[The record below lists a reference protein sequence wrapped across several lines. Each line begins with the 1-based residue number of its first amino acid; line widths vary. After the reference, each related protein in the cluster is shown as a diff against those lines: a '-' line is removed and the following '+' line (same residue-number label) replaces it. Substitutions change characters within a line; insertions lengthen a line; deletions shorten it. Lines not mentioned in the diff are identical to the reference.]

1 MRPIISLVL
10 SLLLIFPIPLFADVP
25 ELPPQPRITGIQEG
39 EAAPYSGVLLNTI
52 AAAQIFVDKDHSQ
65 EECGLRIQFE
75 VEKETQRM
83 NLLLDSMKVTL
94 ESAEERHNS
103 ILEIKNQEIER
114 LSEIASETP
123 NDYSMWWFAG
133 GVIAGI
139 GLTIGVAF
147 AINEVN

>member
-83 NLLLDSMKVTL
+83 NLLLDNMKVTL

>member
-25 ELPPQPRITGIQEG
+25 ELPPQPRIAGIQEG

>member
-10 SLLLIFPIPLFADVP
+10 SLLLIFPIPLLADVP
-25 ELPPQPRITGIQEG
+25 ELPPQPRITGIQAG

-65 EECGLRIQFE
+65 EECSLRIQFE
-75 VEKETQRM
+75 VEKENQRM

-94 ESAEERHNS
+94 DSAEERHNS

-114 LSEIASETP
+114 LSEIASQTP
-123 NDYSMWWFAG
+123 NDYSIWWFTG
-133 GVIAGI
+133 GVLAGI
-139 GLTIGVAF
+139 GLTIGIAF

>member
-1 MRPIISLVL
+1 M
-10 SLLLIFPIPLFADVP
+10 
-25 ELPPQPRITGIQEG
+25 
-39 EAAPYSGVLLNTI
+39 
-52 AAAQIFVDKDHSQ
+52 
-65 EECGLRIQFE
+65 RIQFE
-75 VEKETQRM
+75 VEKENQRM

-139 GLTIGVAF
+139 GLTIGIAF
-147 AINEVN
+147 AVNEVN

>member
-65 EECGLRIQFE
+65 EECGLRIQLE

>member
-25 ELPPQPRITGIQEG
+25 ELPPQPKITGIQEG

-65 EECGLRIQFE
+65 EECSLRIQFE
-75 VEKETQRM
+75 VEKENQRM

-94 ESAEERHNS
+94 DSAEERHNS

-114 LSEIASETP
+114 LSEIASQTP
-123 NDYSMWWFAG
+123 NDYSIWWFTG
-133 GVIAGI
+133 GVLAGI
-139 GLTIGVAF
+139 GLTIGIAF
-147 AINEVN
+147 AIYEVN

>member
-10 SLLLIFPIPLFADVP
+10 SLLLIFPIPLLADVP

>member
-10 SLLLIFPIPLFADVP
+10 SLLLIFPIPLLADVP

-94 ESAEERHNS
+94 ESAEGRHNS